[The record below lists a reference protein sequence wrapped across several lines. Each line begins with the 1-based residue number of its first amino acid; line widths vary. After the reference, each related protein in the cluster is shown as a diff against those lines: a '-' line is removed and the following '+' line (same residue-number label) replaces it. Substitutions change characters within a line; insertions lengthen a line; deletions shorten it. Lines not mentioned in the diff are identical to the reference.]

1 MSLKYI
7 LIAKFITIGV
17 DLKTDIEIA
26 READIQPISDIA
38 EKIGITDN
46 YLEPYG
52 KHKAKINLNINEDE
66 TIAGRSEGKLIL
78 VTAMTPTPAGEGK
91 TTTTIGLSDAM
102 ASLGHKTLTCV
113 REPSLGPCFGMKG
126 GGAGGGM
133 SQVIPMEDINLHFTG
148 DFHAITSAHNL
159 LSAALDNHLHHGN
172 LLNIDHRKIVWNRV
186 LDLNDRALRQAVIG
200 LGGPLNSIPR
210 QDTFSITAAS
220 EIMAIFCLSKD
231 INDLRD
237 NISSIIVAYSK
248 DGKMITAKDL
258 NVQGAMTALLKDAIN
273 PNLVQTLEGNPV
285 LVHGGPFANIAH
297 GCNSI
302 AATKLA
308 MKLADYTVTEAGF
321 GSDLGAEKF
330 FDIKCRKSG
339 ITPNAVVLV
348 ATLQSL
354 KTHGGVPLSD
364 IKIENIDAVNK
375 GTENLKKHIENIQEF
390 NVPVVVAINRF
401 SHDTD
406 AEVSMVKERCSDLGV
421 DIVECNHWLHGG
433 KGAIELANA
442 IVELCKNDNN
452 FSFLYPDE
460 MLLWDKIKTI
470 ATKMYGAENIMADK
484 AVRTE
489 IEKLQNN
496 GFGHLP
502 ICMAKTP
509 ASLSTDPKLKG
520 RPKGFD
526 VPIREVRLSAGAG
539 FVVVL
544 TGDVIT
550 MPGLPKKPAA
560 EDIDIDENGLIEGLF

>member
-1 MSLKYI
+1 
-7 LIAKFITIGV
+7 
-17 DLKTDIEIA
+17 LKTDIEIA

-52 KHKAKINLNINEDE
+52 KYKAKINLNINEDE
-66 TIAGRSEGKLIL
+66 IIAGQSEGKLIL

-442 IVELCKNDNN
+442 IVELCKNDNI

>member
-1 MSLKYI
+1 M
-7 LIAKFITIGV
+7 
-17 DLKTDIEIA
+17 KTDIEIA

-52 KHKAKINLNINEDE
+52 KYKAKINLNINEDE
-66 TIAGRSEGKLIL
+66 TIAGQSEGKLIL

-231 INDLRD
+231 INDLRN

-364 IKIENIDAVNK
+364 IKIENIDGVNK

>member
-1 MSLKYI
+1 M
-7 LIAKFITIGV
+7 
-17 DLKTDIEIA
+17 KTDIEIA

-52 KHKAKINLNINEDE
+52 KYKAKINLNINEDE
-66 TIAGRSEGKLIL
+66 TIAGQSEGKLIL

-406 AEVSMVKERCSDLGV
+406 AEVSMVKERCGDLGV

-442 IVELCKNDNN
+442 IVELCKNDND

>member
-1 MSLKYI
+1 
-7 LIAKFITIGV
+7 
-17 DLKTDIEIA
+17 LKTDIEIA

-66 TIAGRSEGKLIL
+66 TIVGQSEGKLIL

-231 INDLRD
+231 INDLRN

-442 IVELCKNDNN
+442 IVELCKNDND